1 MVHLSGTDSTPL
13 TLQHCVPCEG
23 GISPLTK
30 REAAE
35 FLPHVPGWELAGDGL
50 AISREWKR
58 TDFRSA
64 LAFVNQVGAL
74 AEQEGHHPDI
84 SLFAYRR
91 VRLTLS
97 THAIHGLSKNDFIL
111 AAKVNALPDKRKTR
125 S

>member
-13 TLQHCVPCEG
+13 TRKHCVPCKG
-23 GISPLTK
+23 GIPPLTK
-30 REAAE
+30 GEAAE

-58 TDFRSA
+58 ADFRSA

-91 VRLTLS
+91 IRLTLL
-97 THAIHGLSKNDFIL
+97 THVIHGLSENDFIL
-111 AAKVNALPDKRKTR
+111 AAKLNTID
-125 S
+125 